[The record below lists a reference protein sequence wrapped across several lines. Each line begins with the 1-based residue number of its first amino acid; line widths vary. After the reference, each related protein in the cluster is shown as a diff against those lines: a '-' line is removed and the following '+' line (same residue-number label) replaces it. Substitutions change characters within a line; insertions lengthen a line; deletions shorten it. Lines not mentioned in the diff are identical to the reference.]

1 MASNKNKKNKKEE
14 LKSEDKQQHDYEL
27 IFIISPEAAEET
39 LEATVSSVNKFI
51 ADKGGIISDEERW
64 GKRKLAYPIKR
75 FLEGNYVLTRFK
87 MEPTWGKELEA
98 NLQISEEIL
107 RHLLIKIK

>member
-1 MASNKNKKNKKEE
+1 MTSKKSNNEE
-14 LKSEDKQQHDYEL
+14 LKVEDKQLRDYEL
-27 IFIISPEAAEET
+27 VFIISPEVGDEALET
-39 LEATVSSVNKFI
+39 TVGSVNQFI
-51 ADKGGIISDEERW
+51 TGKGGVISDEERW
-64 GKRKLAYPIKR
+64 GKRKLAYPIKH

-87 MEPTWGKELEA
+87 MKPVWGKELEA